1 MRRWCVSQRGDVE
14 TSLRGAEV
22 LKAPLVNKGTA
33 FTLEERE
40 ALGLKGLLPPQV
52 LTIDEQAR
60 RAYEQYSAQSNDLFK
75 HVYLMALRDRNEVLF
90 YRLLTEHMAEMV
102 PIIYTPTVGTAIKR
116 YSHEYQ
122 RSRGVYLSID
132 DPDGIEEAL
141 RNFGA
146 DSDDID
152 LIVATDG
159 ERILGIGDWGVGGI
173 EISNGKL
180 AVYVAAAGIHPD
192 RVIPVVLDVG
202 TNNERLLND
211 PLYIGNRHSRVR
223 GARYDEFI
231 EAYVNIASRLFPR
244 ALLHWEDFAIQNARP
259 ILERYRGN
267 YRTFNDDI
275 QGTGAVSL
283 AVVLAAVKASRT
295 PLAEHRIVIFGA
307 GSAGIGITEQI
318 RDAMVR
324 QGLSEREA
332 NQRFWLVDRPGL
344 LIDDY
349 EPLLGFQQPFARRRD
364 EVSGWSLSGAA
375 NSPSFFEVI
384 RQVKPTILIGTSTVA
399 GAFTKEIVQEMA
411 AHVERPVILPMSNP
425 TSSSEAVPA
434 DLIEWTSGRV
444 LVAAGSPFEP
454 VLYNNVCYTIGQ
466 ANNAFVFPG
475 IGLGAIVSGARLVTD
490 GMIEAAAYAV
500 AGMVDANRKGASL
513 LPCIEDLRV
522 VSATVAVAVANA
534 AVADSVATVEHEDVI
549 QAVQDAMWQPT
560 YLRIH
565 PRAVAADES
574 TLEC

>member
-1 MRRWCVSQRGDVE
+1 MRRWCVSESGEVE

-22 LKAPLVNKGTA
+22 LKTPLVNKGTA

-40 ALGLKGLLPPQV
+40 DLGLKGLLPPQV

-90 YRLLTEHMAEMV
+90 YRLLTQHMAEMI
-102 PIIYTPTVGTAIKR
+102 PIIYTPTVGTAIQR

-132 DPDGIEEAL
+132 DPDGIAEAF

-146 DSDDID
+146 DADDID

-211 PLYIGNRHSRVR
+211 PFYIGNRHSRVR
-223 GARYDEFI
+223 GKRYDEFI
-231 EAYVNIASRLFPR
+231 DAYVNIASQLFPK

-259 ILERYRGN
+259 ILERYRN
-267 YRTFNDDI
+267 TYRTFNDDI
-275 QGTGAVSL
+275 QGTGAISL
-283 AVVLAAVKASRT
+283 AAVLAGVKASRISL
-295 PLAEHRIVIFGA
+295 PDHRIVIFGA
-307 GSAGIGITEQI
+307 GSAGVGIAEQI
-318 RDAMVR
+318 RNAMVQ

-332 NQRFWLVDRPGL
+332 NRRFWLVDRPGL
-344 LIDDY
+344 LIHEY
-349 EPLLGFQQPFARRRD
+349 EHLRDFQKPFARARE
-364 EVSGWSLSGAA
+364 EVTGWTVTLQDQGI
-375 NSPSFFEVI
+375 SFFEVI

-411 AHVERPVILPMSNP
+411 VHVDNPIILPMSNP
-425 TSSSEAVPA
+425 TSSSEAKPA

-454 VLYNNVCYTIGQ
+454 VRYNNVRYTIGL

-475 IGLGAIVSGARLVTD
+475 IGLGTIVSGARLVT
-490 GMIEAAAYAV
+490 GAMIEAAAYAV
-500 AGMVDANRKGASL
+500 AGMVDVNRQGASL
-513 LPCIEDLRV
+513 LPSIEDLRV

-534 AVADSVATVEHEDVI
+534 AVADGVATVQHEDMI
-549 QAVQDAMWQPT
+549 QAVQEAMWQPT
-560 YLRIH
+560 YLRMR
-565 PRAVAADES
+565 PRTVLQQPA
-574 TLEC
+574 EC